1 VAPPRSASSM
11 VIHHPGAG
19 AAPASSVGD
28 DDFHWDDAAEAEL
41 QAIEAAY
48 ASAKRRRLPDWTSP
62 SPSSRPRYSQ
72 SPVSGG
78 YSQSPVSGGST
89 PSWVLTPP
97 SFQGNVR
104 ARHQPISFG
113 GKIVYCRT
121 SSEVEKAAM
130 DILSKIES
138 IKAPGPVSL
147 GFDLEW
153 RPFPRRG
160 EPPCKV
166 AVMQLCME
174 KTLCYVLHI
183 AHSGVPPKLK
193 SLLED
198 NSSIKVGICIDNDAR
213 KMLND
218 YDTCVQPLMD
228 LSILANAKLA
238 GPPKRW
244 SLASLTEMITCKEL
258 PKPSN
263 IRMGNWEADVLTK
276 KQLQYAATDA
286 YISWYLYEALQSLP
300 DCNAEAEI
308 ESVKVS

>member
-1 VAPPRSASSM
+1 MHS
-11 VIHHPGAG
+11 
-19 AAPASSVGD
+19 AAPSSSSSPARVNDD

-48 ASAKRRRLPDWTSP
+48 ASASASASASAKRRRLPDWTSP
-62 SPSSRPRYSQ
+62 SPSPSCRPRYSR
-72 SPVSGG
+72 
-78 YSQSPVSGGST
+78 SPVSGGST
-89 PSWVLTPP
+89 PSWVLSPHTPRG
-97 SFQGNVR
+97 SVR
-104 ARHQPISFG
+104 ARHQQISFS

-121 SSEVEKAAM
+121 PSEVEKAAT
-130 DILSKIES
+130 DILVQIQSM
-138 IKAPGPVSL
+138 KAPGPVSL

-174 KTLCYVLHI
+174 KSLCYVLHI
-183 AHSGVPPKLK
+183 AHSGVPPTLK

-198 NSSIKVGICIDNDAR
+198 SSSIKVGICIDNDAR

-218 YDTCVQPLMD
+218 YDVCVKPLMD
-228 LSILANAKLA
+228 LSNMANIKLA

-263 IRMGNWEADVLTK
+263 IRMGNWEAYVLSK
-276 KQLQYAATDA
+276 HQLQYAATDA
-286 YISWYLYEALQSLP
+286 YISWYLYEVLQNLP
-300 DCNAEAEI
+300 DYNHEAEI
-308 ESVKVS
+308 VSVKAI

>member
-1 VAPPRSASSM
+1 MAM
-11 VIHHPGAG
+11 HPGAG
-19 AAPASSVGD
+19 AAPASSVPGND
-28 DDFHWDDAAEAEL
+28 DYEDFHWDDAAEAEL
-41 QAIEAAY
+41 QAIEAAHAS
-48 ASAKRRRLPDWTSP
+48 ASAKRRRLPDWASP

-78 YSQSPVSGGST
+78 ST
-89 PSWVLTPP
+89 PSWALTPP
-97 SFQGNVR
+97 SFHGNVR
-104 ARHQPISFG
+104 ARHQPVLFR

-121 SSEVEKAAM
+121 PSEVEKAAR
-130 DILSKIES
+130 DILGRIES
-138 IKAPGPVSL
+138 IMAHGPVSL

-183 AHSGVPPKLK
+183 THSGVPYILK

-218 YDTCVQPLMD
+218 YDVCVQPLMD
-228 LSILANAKLA
+228 LSILANIKLA

-244 SLASLTEMITCKEL
+244 SLASLTQMITCKEL
-258 PKPSN
+258 PKPNN
-263 IRMGNWEADVLTK
+263 IRMGNWEADILTK
-276 KQLQYAATDA
+276 QQLQYAATDA

-300 DCNAEAEI
+300 DYNAEAEI
-308 ESVKVS
+308 EPVKVA

>member
-1 VAPPRSASSM
+1 MAM
-11 VIHHPGAG
+11 HLGAG
-19 AAPASSVGD
+19 AAPDSSVPSNGED
-28 DDFHWDDAAEAEL
+28 DDFHWDEAAEAEL

-48 ASAKRRRLPDWTSP
+48 ASASASAKRRRLPDCTSP

-78 YSQSPVSGGST
+78 ST
-89 PSWVLTPP
+89 PSWALAPHTT
-97 SFQGNVR
+97 QGNVR
-104 ARHQPISFG
+104 PRHQPISFS

-121 SSEVEKAAM
+121 PSEVEKAAT
-130 DILSKIES
+130 DILGKIES
-138 IKAPGPVSL
+138 MKAPGQVSL

-153 RPFPRRG
+153 KPFPSRG
-160 EPPCKV
+160 EPTCKV

-183 AHSGVPPKLK
+183 THSGVPPILK

-198 NSSIKVGICIDNDAR
+198 SSSIKVGICIDNDAR

-218 YDTCVQPLMD
+218 YDVCVQPLMD
-228 LSILANAKLA
+228 LSTLANVKLA
-238 GPPKRW
+238 VPPKRW
-244 SLASLTEMITCKEL
+244 SLASLTEMITCRQL

-263 IRMGNWEADVLTK
+263 IRMGNWEACVLSK
-276 KQLQYAATDA
+276 QQLQYAATDA

-300 DCNAEAEI
+300 DYNAEPEI
-308 ESVKVS
+308 ESVKAQ